1 MTSAVARDQSRHLAW
16 SSDLIGSY
24 LAEIGRHPL
33 LSKEDEVRLAR
44 VIEDGK
50 RARAELG
57 GEAAALTPA
66 RRRRLGARTKAGED
80 ARREFVQ
87 GNLRLVVS
95 IAKRY
100 RTSAVPLLDLIQE
113 GNIGLIQAVER
124 FDWRRGF
131 KFSTLAS
138 WWIRRAITRAIANT
152 SRTIRLPI
160 HAGEDLAMVKQAQ
173 IRLESEIGRPPSGV
187 ELGADVEL
195 PEGKL
200 ARILRFS
207 AEPVSLDGP
216 IGVDNDH
223 NLAEIVED
231 LEARDPEG
239 EVIGR
244 AVRHELERLLAT
256 LAPREREIIRLHY
269 GLEGAQRQTMA
280 QVAAGVGLSTTRARQ
295 IKARVLDHLRRQLET
310 FAG

>member
-1 MTSAVARDQSRHLAW
+1 MTSAVARDRARHLAW
-16 SSDLIGSY
+16 SSDLLGSY

-33 LSKEDEVRLAR
+33 LTKEDEVRLAR

-57 GEAAALTPA
+57 DEAAALTPA
-66 RRRRLGARTKAGED
+66 TRRRLGARATAGED

-87 GNLRLVVS
+87 GNLRLVVF

-100 RTSAVPLLDLIQE
+100 GTSAVPLLDLIQE
-113 GNIGLIQAVER
+113 GNIGLVQAVER

-131 KFSTLAS
+131 KFSTFAS

-152 SRTIRLPI
+152 GRTIRLPI
-160 HAGEDLAMVKQAQ
+160 HAGEDLTMVKQAQ
-173 IRLESEIGRPPSGV
+173 IRLESELGRPPSGV

-200 ARILRFS
+200 TRILPFS

-223 NLAEIVED
+223 RLAEVVED

-239 EVIGR
+239 EVMGR
-244 AVRHELERLLAT
+244 AVRDELERLLAT
-256 LAPREREIIRLHY
+256 LAPRERAILRLHY
-269 GLEGAQRQTMA
+269 GLEGARRQTMA
-280 QVAAGVGLSTTRARQ
+280 QVAAAVGLSTTRARQ
-295 IKARVLDHLRRQLET
+295 IKARVLDDLRRQLET
-310 FAG
+310 FAR